1 MPPELVPDP
10 PLAVLPVSLPM
21 PPEVLPPELPVLPM
35 VDDPELPVLALPL
48 LSMPEEPVPLEVLP
62 EDPIEDPIPPW
73 VLELPL
79 LDWRSMQFW
88 RACPV
93 RPVHEVLP
101 DDDSV
106 PDALDPVLG
115 PELP

>member
-1 MPPELVPDP
+1 MPELVPDP

-21 PPEVLPPELPVLPM
+21 PPEVLPPELSALPM

-62 EDPIEDPIPPW
+62 EDPVLPW

-79 LDWRSMQFW
+79 LDWRSRQSW

-101 DDDSV
+101 GDSV
-106 PDALDPVLG
+106 PDAPEPMLE